1 MSARRS
7 SLSGSESYFGL
18 IIGALNSWN
27 ASFSILNRIYVR
39 FTAMKCDPDKNSL
52 SKTIETHLTTPLK
65 SIIPSLVVTFL
76 DDNNHHVEL

>member
-1 MSARRS
+1 MSAASARRS

-39 FTAMKCDPDKNSL
+39 FTAMKCDPDKNSFI
-52 SKTIETHLTTPLK
+52 K
-65 SIIPSLVVTFL
+65 
-76 DDNNHHVEL
+76 NNRNASHNTSEVNHSFTRCHIFGR